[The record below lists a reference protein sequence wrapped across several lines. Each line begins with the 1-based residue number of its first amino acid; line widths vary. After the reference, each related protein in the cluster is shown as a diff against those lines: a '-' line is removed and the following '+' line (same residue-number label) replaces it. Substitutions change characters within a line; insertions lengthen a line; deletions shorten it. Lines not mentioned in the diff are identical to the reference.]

1 MKDLYKKITPA
12 FLIIIFFFLV
22 AFVYSKIAGPIPLS
36 INSNVTNKSD
46 IFTVTGEGTISI
58 QPDIAYV
65 DAGIS
70 QSATTVKQAQ
80 TQINEVIN
88 KITSG
93 LKSLGID
100 SKDIKTT
107 SYSINPTY
115 DWSDRTQRI
124 TGYSASTQ
132 LNIKITDIDKVND
145 VIDSATANGA
155 NQVSG
160 ITFDIEDKQT
170 AENSARQQAVDE
182 ATNKAQAAAKIA
194 GFKLG
199 RIIGYSESSDNNL
212 LRPVAYNKALSVD
225 EASAGGGT
233 EIQTGNE
240 DIKITVSLSYQI
252 N

>member
-1 MKDLYKKITPA
+1 MKNLFQKTLPA
-12 FLIIIFFFLV
+12 FLVIIFFFL
-22 AFVYSKIAGPIPLS
+22 AASFYSKFGNPLPFS
-36 INSNVTNKSD
+36 INSNVTNKTD
-46 IFTVTGEGTISI
+46 VFTVTGEGIVSI

-65 DAGIS
+65 NAGIS
-70 QSATTVKQAQ
+70 QSAFTVKQAQ

-88 KITSG
+88 KISSG

-100 SKDIKTT
+100 SKNIKTT
-107 SYSINPTY
+107 SYYINPTY
-115 DWSDRTQRI
+115 DWSGRIQRI

-145 VIDSATANGA
+145 VIDSATTNGA

-170 AENSARQQAVDE
+170 AQNSARQQAVDE
-182 ATNKAQAAAKIA
+182 ATATAQAAAKIA

-199 RIIGYSESSDNNL
+199 KIIGYSESSDNNL
-212 LRPVAYNKALSVD
+212 LRPVAYSKALSVD

-240 DIKITVSLSYQI
+240 DVKITVSLSYQI